1 MRPTGAGFWLSRWRL
16 EVCST
21 IGRGSGPLPVTRL
34 PSTPATRSRQ
44 DAACT
49 IRGRRVAGNGKQM
62 TARAARTTPRLPTLA
77 SRPSRLW
84 EGLPAPT
91 GLGNRGW
98 KPLYIRGGCPIGAGR
113 PSHKARLQVAA
124 HGLQQPARRPSP
136 LPSRGRLPS
145 RLSLHPSPAT
155 RPRNGSCVTAPAG
168 PGSVCLCRRALHNGP
183 CVAWGPA
190 FTRCKRLGDGK
201 KRSMALPLHE
211 SRPGRRKGRADGGR
225 ERGHVGWKRR
235 GAPREARGYRAVPR
249 GRRRRPE

>member
-49 IRGRRVAGNGKQM
+49 VRGRRVAGNGKQM

-136 LPSRGRLPS
+136 LPSRGRLPV
-145 RLSLHPSPAT
+145 SPAIHLPQPVPAT
-155 RPRNGSCVTAPAG
+155 GLASRPRRDQAPCPFVDG
-168 PGSVCLCRRALHNGP
+168 LYTTVRAWRGDPPFHDAS
-183 CVAWGPA
+183 AWG
-190 FTRCKRLGDGK
+190 TGK
-201 KRSMALPLHE
+201 NAPWTFLCIER
-211 SRPGRRKGRADGGR
+211 RPGRRKGRADGSR
-225 ERGHVGWKRR
+225 EWGHVGRKRR
-235 GAPREARGYRAVPR
+235 CAPREARGYTAVPR
-249 GRRRRPE
+249 GRRRRPV